1 VRGFSDGVKV
11 LRMYEAIWIRLLNEG
26 VSLFF
31 LIGLGIVLYRGL
43 KKNQTLLSER
53 EELLK
58 RYLLFRGDKQ
68 VRLKIYGDDEK
79 VYKELLKNL
88 SNSWKNFKKA
98 YDQCLLSLAQNTTKT
113 KQFLHLITLGLL
125 INSARHFVEAYIFF
139 SLKTQVSYIVA
150 RELSNYVLVVLSFF
164 LLRTQTHKFLS
175 LRGEAVRMDRE
186 VLFFPNSLSTEG
198 EQEVLYN
205 EFDPLETTGEE
216 DGKED
221 QNPRE

>member
-1 VRGFSDGVKV
+1 MNEG
-11 LRMYEAIWIRLLNEG
+11 IWIKLLNEG
-26 VSLFF
+26 ISLFF
-31 LIGLGIVLYRGL
+31 LIGLGIALYRGL

-88 SNSWKNFKKA
+88 SNSWKNFKKT
-98 YDQCLLSLAQNTTKT
+98 YDQRLLSLAQNTTKT
-113 KQFLHLITLGLL
+113 KQFLYLITLGLL
-125 INSARHFVEAYIFF
+125 INSARHFVEAYLLF
-139 SLKTQVSYIVA
+139 SLKTQFFYIMA
-150 RELSNYVLVVLSFF
+150 RELSNYVLVILSFF

-175 LRGEAVRMDRE
+175 LKGEAVKMDRE
-186 VLFFPNSLSTEG
+186 ILFFPNSLSTEG

>member
-1 VRGFSDGVKV
+1 MNEG
-11 LRMYEAIWIRLLNEG
+11 IWIKLLNEG
-26 VSLFF
+26 ISFLL
-31 LIGLGIVLYRGL
+31 LIGLGFVLYRGL

-68 VRLKIYGDDEK
+68 VRLKIYREDEN
-79 VYKELLKNL
+79 VYRELLQNL
-88 SNSWKNFKKA
+88 SNSWKNFKKT

-113 KQFLHLITLGLL
+113 KQFLSLITLGLL
-125 INSARHFVEAYIFF
+125 INSTRHFVEAYFF
-139 SLKTQVSYIVA
+139 YSVKALFFYIVV

-175 LRGEAVRMDRE
+175 LKGKVVKMDRE
-186 VLFFPNSLSTEG
+186 ILFYPNSLSAEG
-198 EQEVLYN
+198 EHEVLYN
-205 EFDPLETTGEE
+205 EFDPLEKTGEE

-221 QNPRE
+221 QNPRQ

>member
-1 VRGFSDGVKV
+1 MNEG
-11 LRMYEAIWIRLLNEG
+11 IWIKLLNEG
-26 VSLFF
+26 ISLFF
-31 LIGLGIVLYRGL
+31 LIGLGIALYRGL

-88 SNSWKNFKKA
+88 SNSWKNFKKV

-113 KQFLHLITLGLL
+113 KQFLYLITLGLL
-125 INSARHFVEAYIFF
+125 INSARHFVEAYFF
-139 SLKTQVSYIVA
+139 SSLKAQLFYIIV
-150 RELSNYVLVVLSFF
+150 RELSNYVLVILSFF

-175 LRGEAVRMDRE
+175 LKGKVVKMDRE
-186 VLFFPNSLSTEG
+186 ILFYPNSLSTEG
-198 EQEVLYN
+198 EHEVLYN
-205 EFDPLETTGEE
+205 EFDPLEKTGEE

>member
-1 VRGFSDGVKV
+1 
-11 LRMYEAIWIRLLNEG
+11 MNEG
-26 VSLFF
+26 IPLFL
-31 LIGLGIVLYRGL
+31 LIGLGLVLYRGL

-88 SNSWKNFKKA
+88 SNSWKNFKKT
-98 YDQCLLSLAQNTTKT
+98 YDQCLLSLAQNTKKT
-113 KQFLHLITLGLL
+113 KRFLQLVTLGLL
-125 INSARHFVEAYIFF
+125 INSTRNFIEAYFFF
-139 SLKTQVSYIVA
+139 SVKTQFFYIIV
-150 RELSNYVLVVLSFF
+150 RELSNYVLVILSFF
-164 LLRTQTHKFLS
+164 ILRTQTQKFLS
-175 LRGEAVRMDRE
+175 LKGEAVKMDRE
-186 VLFFPNSLSTEG
+186 ILFFPDSLSTEG

-205 EFDPLETTGEE
+205 EFDPLETKGEE

-221 QNPRE
+221 QNPHQ

>member
-1 VRGFSDGVKV
+1 MNEG
-11 LRMYEAIWIRLLNEG
+11 IWIKLLNEG
-26 VSLFF
+26 ISLFF
-31 LIGLGIVLYRGL
+31 LIGLGIALYRGL

-88 SNSWKNFKKA
+88 SNSWKNFKKT
-98 YDQCLLSLAQNTTKT
+98 YDQCLLSLAQSTTKT
-113 KQFLHLITLGLL
+113 KQFLSLITLGLL
-125 INSARHFVEAYIFF
+125 INSTRHFVEAYFF
-139 SLKTQVSYIVA
+139 YSLKARFFYIIV

-175 LRGEAVRMDRE
+175 LKGKVVKMDRE
-186 VLFFPNSLSTEG
+186 ILFYPNSLSAEG
-198 EQEVLYN
+198 EHEVLYN
-205 EFDPLETTGEE
+205 EFDPLEKTGEE

-221 QNPRE
+221 QNPRQ

>member
-1 VRGFSDGVKV
+1 MNEG
-11 LRMYEAIWIRLLNEG
+11 IWIKLLNEG
-26 VSLFF
+26 ISLFL
-31 LIGLGIVLYRGL
+31 LIGLGFALYRGL
-43 KKNQTLLSER
+43 KKNQALLSER

-98 YDQCLLSLAQNTTKT
+98 YDQCLLSLAKNTTKT
-113 KQFLHLITLGLL
+113 KQFLYLITLGLL
-125 INSARHFVEAYIFF
+125 INSARHFIEAYFFF
-139 SLKTQVSYIVA
+139 SLKTQFFYILV
-150 RELSNYVLVVLSFF
+150 RELSNYVLVILSFF

-175 LRGEAVRMDRE
+175 LKGDVVKMDRE
-186 VLFFPNSLSTEG
+186 ILFYPNSLSTER

-205 EFDPLETTGEE
+205 EFDPIETTGEG

>member
-1 VRGFSDGVKV
+1 MNEG
-11 LRMYEAIWIRLLNEG
+11 IWIKLLNEG
-26 VSLFF
+26 ISLFF
-31 LIGLGIVLYRGL
+31 LIGMGFALYRGL

-88 SNSWKNFKKA
+88 SNSWKNFKKT

-113 KQFLHLITLGLL
+113 KQFLYLITLGLL
-125 INSARHFVEAYIFF
+125 INSARHFVEAYFFF
-139 SLKTQVSYIVA
+139 SLKTQFFYIMA
-150 RELSNYVLVVLSFF
+150 RELSNYVLVILSFF

-175 LRGEAVRMDRE
+175 LKGEAVKMDRE
-186 VLFFPNSLSTEG
+186 ILFFPNSLSTEG